1 MKTRNS
7 LRRLLPLAAALAFT
21 QGTIHADDAD
31 AFPLGSLGG
40 KALQSPGTSLL
51 RITAVTSGGPAAAA
65 GLQVGDYIHAVN
77 GNPLSIL
84 STDMNNGWKGS
95 VTDLGNAIEKSESA
109 GGAISLGVIRPGTGA
124 VTLNATLPANT
135 AWRPSYPVGDPRADA
150 LFEQTCADLHT
161 KIQGSSTG
169 DFGYNTGWFGM
180 TLLASPN
187 WNDTSGAKPYRN
199 SINKIKDRCIA
210 HLNGRILEPV
220 EPSAPGYVSPGLEN
234 WDIVSS
240 CMFIGEYRR
249 KTGDTSVDAD
259 VQRCALLLANRI
271 QHYAQ
276 PDDGGTMHNKLGIMG
291 HGGVTGDYAHL
302 WLTGLN
308 IINAHTMVA
317 MGTLKGAGADFSAI
331 AGSSGLT
338 IDQKFLMNWSWLKAC
353 TRTDNGSD
361 DGCVGYQGV
370 ESGWDAAGRTAGTA
384 AGYQIYLNA
393 GGTAP
398 TSDDL
403 DKHARMKAYVVR
415 HWQRQQHAHAYT
427 AGGVALS
434 QCLMPFLTDRD
445 QRHFM
450 ENSRFYFTLT
460 RDHAGAVQY
469 VPGRGNNGG
478 DSSSGYLGFD
488 NVKYYFGGLFQ
499 AMGTGNLP
507 SFPAPS
513 TSRAFVRMNGP
524 ANDWPQLR
532 RPPREGARSRAEPE
546 P

>member
-1 MKTRNS
+1 
-7 LRRLLPLAAALAFT
+7 
-21 QGTIHADDAD
+21 
-31 AFPLGSLGG
+31 
-40 KALQSPGTSLL
+40 
-51 RITAVTSGGPAAAA
+51 
-65 GLQVGDYIHAVN
+65 
-77 GNPLSIL
+77 
-84 STDMNNGWKGS
+84 
-95 VTDLGNAIEKSESA
+95 
-109 GGAISLGVIRPGTGA
+109 
-124 VTLNATLPANT
+124 
-135 AWRPSYPVGDPRADA
+135 
-150 LFEQTCADLHT
+150 
-161 KIQGSSTG
+161 
-169 DFGYNTGWFGM
+169 
-180 TLLASPN
+180 
-187 WNDTSGAKPYRN
+187 
-199 SINKIKDRCIA
+199 
-210 HLNGRILEPV
+210 
-220 EPSAPGYVSPGLEN
+220 
-234 WDIVSS
+234 
-240 CMFIGEYRR
+240 MFIGEYRR
-249 KTGDTSVDAD
+249 KTGDPGVDAD

-317 MGTLKGAGADFSAI
+317 MGILKGAGADFSAT
-331 AGSSGLT
+331 AGTSGLT
-338 IDQKFLMNWSWLKAC
+338 IDQKFLMNWSWLKQC

-398 TSDDL
+398 TADDL
-403 DKHARMKAYVVR
+403 DKHDRQKAYVVR

-434 QCLMPFLTDRD
+434 QSLMPFLADRG
-445 QRHFM
+445 QRLLHG
-450 ENSRFYFTLT
+450 EQPLLYTLT

-478 DSSSGYLGFD
+478 DSDSGYLGFD
-488 NVKYYFGGLFQ
+488 NVKYYFGGLCQ

-513 TSRAFVRMNGP
+513 ADRAFVRMNSP
-524 ANDWPQLR
+524 ANDWPQLAAR
-532 RPPREGARSRAEPE
+532 RAKVVGLGAEPQPRCDQQPRHRAHQRLHRHLVPSQRINRGLLHHTAE
-546 P
+546 DTTVTFPAAGNYRLRLTATVGTYTVTEDYDFEVATSVAPPVANTITTAAASPVSEHPAAAPPSP